1 MDTIWQ
7 PDLSQGSGPKY
18 LALARVLREDIGAGV
33 LAEGAQVPP
42 VRDLAWALKVTP
54 GTVARAYQIATQEGL
69 LQATVGRGTFVAARL
84 PRLGPV
90 EPPPTERDTRPV
102 AGRLDLRSPGLPEVG
117 QAAALS
123 EALRRM
129 AARIDTKT
137 DGHWLEYPEQAR
149 EYALRAAV
157 CDWVAGRVLGAV
169 APQDIVLTHG
179 GQSGVGLALACC
191 LRGDRPVV
199 LTEELCYPGFRY
211 AARLARAEVVG
222 IELDAEGIN
231 PDALEA
237 ACRRLGAQVLM
248 ITPEAQNPTTARMS
262 LSRREQIVSIARR
275 YNLQIVED
283 ECYAPQVNDGP
294 TLRAVAPERVWYV
307 GSFSKTFS
315 AALRFGYVI
324 CPTGRG
330 DAGRLSAQHSYFAL
344 SLAVSGLCLE
354 LMQSGAADAVRQR
367 VMTEFVARSELAA
380 NRLGAFAIRWQR
392 GLPFVWIDLPQ
403 GWRAST
409 FMRRAEEAEVLIR
422 TADQYATVTGHAPN
436 AVRIT
441 LAGAAP
447 RVRLDEGLQVLA
459 RLLGEPPSDMGV

>member
-1 MDTIWQ
+1 MGTIWQ
-7 PDLSQGSGPKY
+7 PDLTEISGPKY
-18 LALARVLREDIGAGV
+18 LALARVLRDDIGAGV
-33 LAEGAQVPP
+33 LPEGAQVPP

-69 LQATVGRGTFVAARL
+69 LQATVGRGTFVAARV

-90 EPPPTERDTRPV
+90 EPSPVERDNRPV

-117 QAAALS
+117 QSAAMA
-123 EALRRM
+123 EAFRRM
-129 AARIDTKT
+129 AAKIESKS

-169 APQDIVLTHG
+169 TPQDIVLTHG

-199 LTEELCYPGFRY
+199 LTEDLCYPGFRY
-211 AARLARAEVVG
+211 AARLGRAEVVG
-222 IELDAEGIN
+222 LELDGEGVV
-231 PDALEA
+231 PEALEA
-237 ACRRLGAQVLM
+237 ACRRHGAQVLLV
-248 ITPEAQNPTTARMS
+248 TPEAQNPTTAKMS
-262 LSRREQIVSIARR
+262 LARREQIVSIARR

-283 ECYAPQVNDGP
+283 ECYSPQVNDGP
-294 TLRAVAPERVWYV
+294 TLRALAPERVWYV

-324 CPTGRG
+324 CPAGRG
-330 DAGRLSAQHSYFAL
+330 DSGRLAAQQSYFAL

-354 LMQSGAADAVRQR
+354 LLESGAAQDVRQK
-367 VMTEFVARSELAA
+367 VMSEFVARSELAA

-392 GLPFVWIDLPQ
+392 GLPFVWIHLPQ

-409 FMRRAEEAEVLIR
+409 FMRRAEEADVLIR
-422 TADQYATVTGHAPN
+422 SADQYATVTGHAPN

-447 RVRLDEGLQVLA
+447 RERLDEGLQVLA
-459 RLLGEPPSDMGV
+459 GLLSRPPSDMGV

>member
-1 MDTIWQ
+1 M
-7 PDLSQGSGPKY
+7 
-18 LALARVLREDIGAGV
+18 
-33 LAEGAQVPP
+33 PP

-69 LQATVGRGTFVAARL
+69 LQATVGRGTFVAARV
-84 PRLGPV
+84 PRLGPA
-90 EPPPTERDTRPV
+90 EPSPVERDNRPV

-117 QAAALS
+117 QAAALA
-123 EALRRM
+123 EGLRRM
-129 AARIDTKT
+129 ASGIEAKT
-137 DGHWLEYPEQAR
+137 DTHWLEYPEQSR

-157 CDWVAGRVLGAV
+157 CDWVAGRVLGV
-169 APQDIVLTHG
+169 VGPQDIVLTHG

-199 LTEELCYPGFRY
+199 LTEDLCYPGFRY

-222 IELDAEGIN
+222 LNLDAEGVT

-237 ACRRLGAQVLM
+237 ACRRHGAQVLM
-248 ITPEAQNPTTARMS
+248 VTPKAQNPTTARMS
-262 LSRREQIVSIARR
+262 LARREQIVSISRR

-283 ECYAPQVNDGP
+283 ECYLPQANDGP
-294 TLRAVAPERVWYV
+294 SLRALAPERVWYV

-330 DAGRLSAQHSYFAL
+330 DSGRLAAQQSYFAL
-344 SLAVSGLCLE
+344 SLAVSSLCLD
-354 LMQSGAADAVRQR
+354 LMQSGAADKVRR
-367 VMTEFVARSELAA
+367 KVMAEFALRSELAA
-380 NRLGAFAIRWQR
+380 TRLGAFPIQWQR
-392 GLPFVWIDLPQ
+392 GLPFVWIALPP

-409 FMRRAEEAEVLIR
+409 FMRRAEEADVLIR
-422 TADQYATVTGHAPN
+422 SADQYATVTGHAPN

-447 RVRLDEGLQVLA
+447 RARLDEGLQVLA
-459 RLLGEPPSDMGV
+459 RLLSEPPSDMGV